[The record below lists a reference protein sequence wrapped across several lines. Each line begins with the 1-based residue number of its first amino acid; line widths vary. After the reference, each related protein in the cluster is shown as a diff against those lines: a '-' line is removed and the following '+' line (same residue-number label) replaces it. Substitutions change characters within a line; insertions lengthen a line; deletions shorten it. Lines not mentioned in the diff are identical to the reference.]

1 MESRASYR
9 AHQQSLSDQWTA
21 LRESLLT
28 AAIESEGMPNGQL
41 CMVCEIEH
49 ACLRCRDCGPNQF
62 FCKGCGVKLHQCR
75 NHFHYM
81 EQWLRGQEFCPF
93 MEQPV
98 PHLTSTRMW
107 HKDCC
112 SRSVRMVIVVDFH
125 GRQHLAN
132 IELCSCQD
140 DALFFVQ
147 QGLWPASPCKPQ
159 FCFQFKFLDRVESLL
174 LENQTSL
181 KGFCDGIKEALPK
194 LIKDNGKDIYRALK
208 GHTFA
213 EYRFFRHQLRSL
225 TMICPGTSPGNI
237 CPACPKE
244 CGSVYLTMDA
254 CFGLARKKSA
264 SKHVLPSRHGD
275 LFFIDQENVDHFVE
289 SYKYTKALRKD
300 CSSFN
305 AGSAASENLNKNRLF
320 DIKAVFGSVCHHEF
334 PQKFLI

>member
-1 MESRASYR
+1 MVFDDHIEVISSRTGETALKFSPREMIGGHAQEVGVSVNEAEEDIAISGVHTFDDDPCQPLRINSDSMESRASYR

-28 AAIESEGMPNGQL
+28 ATIESEGMPNGQL

-112 SRSVRMVIVVDFH
+112 SRSVQMVIVVDFH

-194 LIKDNGKDIYRALK
+194 LIKDN
-208 GHTFA
+208 
-213 EYRFFRHQLRSL
+213 
-225 TMICPGTSPGNI
+225 
-237 CPACPKE
+237 
-244 CGSVYLTMDA
+244 V
-254 CFGLARKKSA
+254 
-264 SKHVLPSRHGD
+264 
-275 LFFIDQENVDHFVE
+275 
-289 SYKYTKALRKD
+289 
-300 CSSFN
+300 
-305 AGSAASENLNKNRLF
+305 
-320 DIKAVFGSVCHHEF
+320 
-334 PQKFLI
+334 